1 MDWGYINARIRG
13 MKSRL
18 LDHRT
23 LDNLILQPDMDSL
36 MAELEKT
43 AYRED
48 LIEAKGKYTG
58 VTAVEHALRNNF
70 VRTFRKVLNFS
81 KEKEARL
88 FISIFL
94 HRWDIQNIK
103 TILRG
108 KNIHVTNDEI
118 LECLIP
124 VGELDEA
131 ALTELVRQPDVKAV
145 IDLLATWDIRWA
157 RPLTTAFPEF
167 AKSGDLGMLEIALD
181 RFYYNDALLAVSGK
195 GANNAKIR
203 QVLSLEVDVVNIKT
217 ILRMVRD
224 RIAPEEA
231 QKFLLEGGQ
240 ALDSKMIAR
249 VLALPTIAEAAAML
263 STTWCPTRHP
273 TRYRFL
279 ATIPEDVLRD
289 QKISVIE
296 KQLERHLVREG
307 VESFI
312 GDPLSVAS
320 LIGYFWAKYNE
331 ITNIRIIS
339 RCKTADFPVENLK
352 EELVYV

>member
-23 LDNLILQPDMDSL
+23 LDNLILQPDLDAL
-36 MAELEKT
+36 MAELDKT

-58 VTAVEHALRNNF
+58 VSAIEHALRNNF
-70 VRTFRKVLNFS
+70 VRTFRKVLEFS

-88 FISIFL
+88 YISIFL

-108 KNIHVTNDEI
+108 KNIHVTNEEI
-118 LECLIP
+118 LDCLVP

-131 ALTELVRQPDVKAV
+131 TLTELVRQPDPKAV

-167 AKSGDLGMLEIALD
+167 AKSGDLGMLECALD
-181 RFYYNDALLAVSGK
+181 RFYYNDALRAVSGK
-195 GANNAKIR
+195 GSNNEKIR

-224 RIAPEEA
+224 RIGPEEA

-240 ALDSKMIAR
+240 ALDNKMIAR

-263 STTWCPTRHP
+263 STTWYPTRHP

-279 ATIPEDVLRD
+279 ATIPEDVLQA

-307 VESFI
+307 VDSFL

-339 RCKTADFPVENLK
+339 RCKTADFPVENLR